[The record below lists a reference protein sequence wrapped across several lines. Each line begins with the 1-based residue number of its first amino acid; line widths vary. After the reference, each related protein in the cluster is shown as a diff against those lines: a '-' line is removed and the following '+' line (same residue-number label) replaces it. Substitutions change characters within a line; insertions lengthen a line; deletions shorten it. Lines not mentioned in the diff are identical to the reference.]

1 MLAYLTDPIEPAVTL
16 AEVKAHLHIDDDT
29 ETDMLQQYM
38 AAATQEAEHHLCREI
53 IKRNDDK
60 AVCDSIEDVPSAIKQ
75 VILARVASFYSQ
87 REDMGERQ
95 LSTYYRNLLDPW
107 ILYSREDEEYPPAR
121 VCGLFCVLLLNV

>member
-53 IKRNDDK
+53 IRRNDDK
-60 AVCDSIEDVPSAIKQ
+60 AVCDSIDDVPQAIKQ

-107 ILYSREDEEYPPAR
+107 ILYSREDEE
-121 VCGLFCVLLLNV
+121 

>member
-38 AAATQEAEHHLCREI
+38 SAATQEAEHHLCREI
-53 IKRNDDK
+53 IRRNDDK

-75 VILARVASFYSQ
+75 VILARTASFYGQ

-95 LSTYYRNLLDPW
+95 LSTYYRNLLDQ
-107 ILYSREDEEYPPAR
+107 IAR
-121 VCGLFCVLLLNV
+121 AHV

>member
-1 MLAYLTDPIEPAVTL
+1 MTLAYLTDPIEPAVTL

-29 ETDMLQQYM
+29 EADMLQQYM

-53 IKRNDDK
+53 IRRNDDK

-75 VILARVASFYSQ
+75 VILARTASFYSQ

-107 ILYSREDEEYPPAR
+107 ILYSREDEE
-121 VCGLFCVLLLNV
+121 